1 MTNYYGQIDLTKL
14 GQIVKKHPELV
25 KVITFK
31 DGEHKLLDVSVN
43 ERQQVGQ
50 HGEAAYV
57 KVKCKKD
64 EQREGLNYYV
74 GDLKVS
80 TYGQQQQ
87 GQQTASTDRTGG
99 NAPAAQPAPAP
110 AQQQIPVD
118 DDLPF

>member
-25 KVITFK
+25 KKVAFK
-31 DGEHKLLDVSVN
+31 DGEHKLLDILVN
-43 ERQQVGQ
+43 ERQQTGT

-57 KVKCKKD
+57 KAKCKKE

-74 GDLKVS
+74 GDLRVS
-80 TYGQQQQ
+80 TYGQQQP
-87 GQQTASTDRTGG
+87 QQQIASTDRTGG
-99 NAPAAQPAPAP
+99 NAPAAQPAPV
-110 AQQQIPVD
+110 QQQIPVD